1 MIKRIIFDFDNTL
14 VKWIDEYNYAIRDI
28 LKKYNIN
35 ADYREVTKVIDEYD
49 SVSKYYNT
57 NDLLEYLNNKLHLDL
72 SLEIIEDWLNE
83 LGTKSYASDELID
96 LLDYL
101 SKKYELVI
109 LTSWYSV
116 SQIARMKHAN
126 IYKYFIDVIGGDI
139 IKKPNKD
146 AFIKAMGDKSI
157 DECIMIGDAYDID
170 IKPAL
175 ELGMKTIMVSDK
187 LNENTDTIDD
197 IIKLKEML

>member
-14 VKWIDEYNYAIRDI
+14 VKWIDEYDYAIKDI

-146 AFIKAMGDKSI
+146 AFIKAMGDKKI
-157 DECIMIGDAYDID
+157 DECIMIGDVYDID

-187 LNENTDTIDD
+187 VNENTDTIDD

>member
-1 MIKRIIFDFDNTL
+1 
-14 VKWIDEYNYAIRDI
+14 
-28 LKKYNIN
+28 
-35 ADYREVTKVIDEYD
+35 
-49 SVSKYYNT
+49 
-57 NDLLEYLNNKLHLDL
+57 
-72 SLEIIEDWLNE
+72 
-83 LGTKSYASDELID
+83 
-96 LLDYL
+96 
-101 SKKYELVI
+101 
-109 LTSWYSV
+109 
-116 SQIARMKHAN
+116 MKHAN

-146 AFIKAMGDKSI
+146 AFIKAMGDKKI
-157 DECIMIGDAYDID
+157 DECIMIGDVYDID

>member
-146 AFIKAMGDKSI
+146 AFIKAMGDKKI
-157 DECIMIGDAYDID
+157 DECIMIGDVYDID

>member
-28 LKKYNIN
+28 LKKYNVN
-35 ADYREVTKVIDEYD
+35 ADYREVTKIIDEYD
-49 SVSKYYNT
+49 SISKYYNT

-146 AFIKAMGDKSI
+146 AFIKAMGDKKI
-157 DECIMIGDAYDID
+157 DECIMIGDVYDID